1 MTASLVALESTRG
14 ARVRLRRRL
23 ATGGVL
29 LVSTVKKQHR
39 HRRLLVETAILVDIV
54 KKALECV

>member
-1 MTASLVALESTRG
+1 MALESTRG

-23 ATGGVL
+23 VMGGVL

-54 KKALECV
+54 QKALECV